1 MVFNGNDF
9 NVERLNKHSRIEKTW
24 KQNEIA
30 SGIISGSCSSFALI
44 REIFIACNNFTIT
57 NYALF
62 GMYEN
67 H

>member
-30 SGIISGSCSSFALI
+30 SGIISGSCSSFALMI
-44 REIFIACNNFTIT
+44 YVGILGYFFNIMFTIK
-57 NYALF
+57 
-62 GMYEN
+62 
-67 H
+67 